1 MIVVLLCQEIGKL
14 HAARLL
20 CRLTISIRA
29 NADSLATKN
38 TVLPSPFLLRAVFC
52 TSLAW
57 TRTTQA
63 DACSNAI
70 PFQFMSHIQAELC
83 ITSCTAHIC

>member
-38 TVLPSPFLLRAVFC
+38 YSPAKSAPPPS
-52 TSLAW
+52 
-57 TRTTQA
+57 
-63 DACSNAI
+63 
-70 PFQFMSHIQAELC
+70 C
-83 ITSCTAHIC
+83 ILYLTCLD